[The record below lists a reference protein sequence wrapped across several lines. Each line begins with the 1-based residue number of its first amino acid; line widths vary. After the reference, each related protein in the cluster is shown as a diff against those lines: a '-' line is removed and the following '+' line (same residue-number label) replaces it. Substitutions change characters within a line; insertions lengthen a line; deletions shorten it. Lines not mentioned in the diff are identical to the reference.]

1 MKSFHNF
8 FNFLYNYKKQNKL
21 TFIFEFSIILFEQAL
36 LDKKQVIYAKKIS
49 KNLYLGSFFIIITF
63 NL

>member
-36 LDKKQVIYAKKIS
+36 LDKKQAIYEKK
-49 KNLYLGSFFIIITF
+49 
-63 NL
+63 

>member
-36 LDKKQVIYAKKIS
+36 LDKKQVIYAKK
-49 KNLYLGSFFIIITF
+49 
-63 NL
+63 